1 MLGLG
6 LCRGLSMSLFLIYL
20 AIGLISAILMVI
32 NYLHDVYGNER
43 DMNNVDFALVG
54 VVGIFLF
61 IVNIIIPL
69 YLLDLLLNSRG
80 TRRK

>member
-69 YLLDLLLNSRG
+69 YLLDLLLN
-80 TRRK
+80 

>member
-1 MLGLG
+1 
-6 LCRGLSMSLFLIYL
+6 
-20 AIGLISAILMVI
+20 MVI

>member
-1 MLGLG
+1 
-6 LCRGLSMSLFLIYL
+6 MSLFLIYL